1 MKTFRCTIPFL
12 LVLAAP
18 LLNAQ
23 IGLPQEEADKY
34 HTNLLVS
41 RIRQQT
47 ARIVPRKTI
56 GLPREL
62 SIRIQ
67 YPGQNENPDFSI
79 KLNRTPLLVVLP
91 HNFSSWAFKK
101 EYIIPFVH
109 TYLSARTGSRLP
121 VNSIWITGAILH
133 DIYEPGALYG
143 TAGYGN
149 TPYARALLAHGIA
162 PDLKTI
168 LNTSFSDFYG
178 LSSSSARMEWCALLL
193 KKVSVKE
200 NLAELLIRQ
209 SMRSSNADAFEKTVF
224 PALNPPK
231 KNAAGST
238 GTISMQDWFLQICM
252 DDVLGRGIPAAC
264 PWIEMQFTEIMAQI
278 HPILKAPKKNP
289 DNTPGN
295 FSEEEIAA
303 MTRAEQKLNQLGLK
317 STEQIALKLFRCA
330 RSIRNFKLSPHN
342 LESLPALKQDEQA
355 VYTALSERVA
365 LEARLRSAEKT
376 LLPPG
381 SRWALTMKAIARKNA
396 DLPLLS
402 RANSLL
408 DHFEKEF

>member
-1 MKTFRCTIPFL
+1 MNLDDLQSRQTQQKQHQRRIYIGSIIGHII
-12 LVLAAP
+12 LVLLPLAALCLDSCFGRDP
-18 LLNAQ
+18 EIIETIN
-23 IGLPQEEADKY
+23 IEELPSVGPEVAPE
-34 HTNLLVS
+34 T
-41 RIRQQT
+41 T
-47 ARIVPRKTI
+47 
-56 GLPREL
+56 
-62 SIRIQ
+62 
-67 YPGQNENPDFSI
+67 
-79 KLNRTPLLVVLP
+79 
-91 HNFSSWAFKK
+91 
-101 EYIIPFVH
+101 
-109 TYLSARTGSRLP
+109 RLP
-121 VNSIWITGAILH
+121 PTEE
-133 DIYEPGALYG
+133 EPEPEPQPTPEPQPELPTPVAEPEVALPEVP
-143 TAGYGN
+143 T
-149 TPYARALLAHGIA
+149 TLSE
-162 PDLKTI
+162 PDLDLPKPP
-168 LNTSFSDFYG
+168 
-178 LSSSSARMEWCALLL
+178 

-289 DNTPGN
+289 DNTPGK

-365 LEARLRSAEKT
+365 LEARLRSAEKK